1 MAEDDPLAGAAEIK
15 FFDALREAKATP
27 ELHVYRS
34 GQHGFS
40 MMLRGTSDHWIDEL
54 YWWMSSYGLTKP

>member
-1 MAEDDPLAGAAEIK
+1 VAEDDPLAGAAEIK
-15 FFDALREAKATP
+15 FFDALREAKAAP

-40 MMLRGTSDHWIDEL
+40 MMLRGTSDHWVDEL
-54 YWWMSSYGLTKP
+54 YWWMSSYGLYKS